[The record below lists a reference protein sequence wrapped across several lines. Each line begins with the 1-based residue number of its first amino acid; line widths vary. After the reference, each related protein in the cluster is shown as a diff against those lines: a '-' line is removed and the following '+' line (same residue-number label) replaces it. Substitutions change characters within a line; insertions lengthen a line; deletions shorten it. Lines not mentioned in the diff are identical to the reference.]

1 VSHRRAIFWSIVG
14 AIAAMTAV
22 EALLDLGADK
32 LLDARAAGAIGPGWR
47 LLANPLL
54 LDVLDLPV
62 FVALALLTAGWLSR
76 RLERPL
82 RALTRATEQLA
93 AERFPEPLPVPEG
106 DDDVA
111 RLARSFNRMSA
122 TLRAL
127 VERERTLSRF
137 ATHELRTPLSALKL
151 QVERAQRAERPNP
164 ATLEA
169 MARNVRRMEEVIE
182 ALLSLART
190 GERDRTPHG
199 LADLVDEVLAALPPA
214 VRGRVDLMSIP
225 PDVAVT
231 DGALIQRALHNLVDN
246 ALAHGAVPV
255 HVHLNRDGADLT
267 LRVRDRG
274 PGVPED
280 ALAHLA
286 RPYYRTADRGGGM
299 GLGLAL
305 VAFIAQTLDGDLA
318 MRNLDP
324 GFEATLRLPVVVHP
338 PTHAT

>member
-1 VSHRRAIFWSIVG
+1 MSYRRTLFWSIVG
-14 AIAAMTAV
+14 VIAVMTGIEAV
-22 EALLDLGADK
+22 LDVIADRMGP
-32 LLDARAAGAIGPGWR
+32 RAAVDDDSVRRW
-47 LLANPLL
+47 LAHPLW
-54 LDVLDLPV
+54 LDVIDLPI
-62 FVALALLTAGWLSR
+62 FVALALVAAGWLSR
-76 RLERPL
+76 RLQRPIH
-82 RALTRATEQLA
+82 ALTHATEQLA
-93 AERFPEPLPVPEG
+93 AERFPEPLVVPDG
-106 DDDVA
+106 DEDVA

-151 QVERAQRAERPNP
+151 QVERAQRAESPNP

-169 MARNVRRMEEVIE
+169 MARNVQRMEEVID

-190 GERDRTPHG
+190 GERDRTPVA
-199 LADLVDEVLAALPPA
+199 LTELVDEVFAALPPA

-225 PDVAVT
+225 PDVFVS
-231 DGALIQRALHNLVDN
+231 DGALVQRALHNLVDN

-255 HVHLNRDGADLT
+255 HVHVNRDGTGLT

-280 ALAHLA
+280 ALDHLT
-286 RPYYRTADRGGGM
+286 RPYYRTQSRGGGM

-305 VAFIAQTLDGDLA
+305 VAFIAQTLEGDLTL
-318 MRNLDP
+318 RNLDP
-324 GFEATLRLPVVVHP
+324 GFEATLRLPVVVRKAIRP
-338 PTHAT
+338 

>member
-1 VSHRRAIFWSIVG
+1 VNHRSAIFWSILG
-14 AIAAMTAV
+14 AIAVMAGV
-22 EALLDLGADK
+22 EALLDVAAERAIAARGAQ
-32 LLDARAAGAIGPGWR
+32 AGGAGG
-47 LLANPLL
+47 LFAHPLL
-54 LDVLDLPV
+54 LDLLDVPL
-62 FVALALLTAGWLSR
+62 FVALALATATVLSR

-93 AERFPEPLPVPEG
+93 AERFPEPLPIPEG
-106 DDDVA
+106 DDDLS

-122 TLRAL
+122 TLRSL
-127 VERERTLSRF
+127 LERERALSRF

-151 QVERAQRAERPNP
+151 QVERAQRAGQPSA

-169 MARNVRRMEEVIE
+169 MARNVRRMEEVID

-190 GERDRTPHG
+190 GERDQTPVG

-225 PDVAVT
+225 ADVEVT
-231 DGALIQRALHNLVDN
+231 DGALVQRALHNLVDN
-246 ALAHGAVPV
+246 ALAYGAVPV
-255 HVHLNRDGADLT
+255 HVHLNRDGRALT

-274 PGVPED
+274 PGVPEE

-286 RPYYRTADRGGGM
+286 RPYYRAAERGGGM

-305 VAFIAQTLDGDLA
+305 VAFIAQSLEGEFA

-324 GFEATLRLPVVVHP
+324 GFEATLRLPIVVGASE
-338 PTHAT
+338 TR